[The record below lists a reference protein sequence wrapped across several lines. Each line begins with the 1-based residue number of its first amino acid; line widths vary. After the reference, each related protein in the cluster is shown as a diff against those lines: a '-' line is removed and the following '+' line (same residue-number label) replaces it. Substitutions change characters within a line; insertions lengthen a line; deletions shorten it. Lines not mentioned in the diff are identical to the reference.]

1 MHPTGGRLRVF
12 KPFSWLGAGSG
23 KVALSH
29 PSHQRVTQ
37 AVAIVEKTG
46 TSKYATCFNGYDG
59 TPISDAVLS
68 LIKETNTSIN
78 TFEFRLASN
87 IFSAYEAYTTSQRVV
102 SFKDLYIDSSVDKLI
117 TKIKQLPG
125 VRIFDIQP
133 VERFG
138 RDGFAITIELEKIG
152 LYSAIGSDI
161 QGAINSIVITMPIP
175 KNVLDVLSEI
185 AQASA
190 PRNLMAGVLTAYEPK
205 KTYLAWSEV
214 SGGNL
219 EDIIPIK
226 LGAELDE
233 TQAIKSTI
241 IIAAEL
247 LSLRIISEETN
258 FYEYTIWVE
267 DESGNQWSGDINL
280 ESSNPVVTEVRYF
293 GKNENLD

>member
-1 MHPTGGRLRVF
+1 M
-12 KPFSWLGAGSG
+12 
-23 KVALSH
+23 
-29 PSHQRVTQ
+29 
-37 AVAIVEKTG
+37 
-46 TSKYATCFNGYDG
+46 
-59 TPISDAVLS
+59 
-68 LIKETNTSIN
+68 
-78 TFEFRLASN
+78 
-87 IFSAYEAYTTSQRVV
+87 
-102 SFKDLYIDSSVDKLI
+102 YIDSSVDKLI